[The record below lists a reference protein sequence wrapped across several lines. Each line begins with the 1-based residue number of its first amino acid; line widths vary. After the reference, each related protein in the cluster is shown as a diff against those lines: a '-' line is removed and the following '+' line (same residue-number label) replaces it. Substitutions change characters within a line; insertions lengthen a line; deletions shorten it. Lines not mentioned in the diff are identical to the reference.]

1 MNNQLPAITQHS
13 AVFRCLAPIAG
24 RLFLCGAVIL
34 YAITGQKR
42 KPRTRAL
49 IAWNGKILLVRNV
62 ADHNRWT
69 LPGGGVKPGEDY
81 AESIAREIGEELSI
95 RQPAAKF
102 RLIKHY
108 DKTEVGESYDKICY
122 LLDLSKSR
130 SLKITLS
137 SEILEARWFSV
148 NRLPDRLSPV
158 VQLAVYDYFAR
169 QFRNM
174 QDSGD

>member
-1 MNNQLPAITQHS
+1 M
-13 AVFRCLAPIAG
+13 
-24 RLFLCGAVIL
+24 CGAVTL

-69 LPGGGVKPGEDY
+69 LPGGGAKPGEDY
-81 AESIAREIGEELSI
+81 TKSIAREVGEELSI

-108 DKTEVGESYDKICY
+108 DKTEVGEPYDKICY

-137 SEILEARWFSV
+137 SEILEAQWFSV
-148 NRLPDRLSPV
+148 NRLPNRLSSV
-158 VQLAVYDYFAR
+158 VQLAVRDYFAR
-169 QFRNM
+169 
-174 QDSGD
+174 